1 MEVIL
6 EQVSKRFDQQYI
18 LKNINK
24 TICAGSTC
32 GIRGINGSGKSTLC
46 GIISGLVLPTKGK
59 VHHLISGQ
67 DQDLASNT
75 HKFLSSTGPYHQ
87 LPEFLSCEQILDI
100 TVEKKMDNK
109 FSKTEFWTFL
119 EFKTHQKKLF
129 HELSSGMQQRFK
141 LALTLYAEAA
151 LYIFD
156 EPTNFLDDYWK
167 IKLSE
172 KLSARLKGKTVI
184 IASNVEGDF
193 KSCDDYIYLEG
204 ET

>member
-6 EQVSKRFDQQYI
+6 QQVTKRFDQQYV
-18 LKNINK
+18 LKNISK
-24 TICAGSTC
+24 TISAGSTC

-59 VHHLISGQ
+59 VRHLISGH

-75 HKFLSSTGPYHQ
+75 HKLLSGTGPYHQ
-87 LPEFLSCEQILDI
+87 LPEFLSCQQILDI
-100 TVEKKMDNK
+100 TVEKKMDKN
-109 FSKTEFWTFL
+109 FSKAEFWTFL
-119 EFKTHQKKLF
+119 EFKAHQKKLF

-141 LALTLYAEAA
+141 LGLTIYAEAA

-156 EPTNFLDDYWK
+156 EPTNFLDGYWK
-167 IKLSE
+167 NKLSE
-172 KLSARLKGKTVI
+172 KLSARLKGKTVVV
-184 IASNVEGDF
+184 ASNVEEDF